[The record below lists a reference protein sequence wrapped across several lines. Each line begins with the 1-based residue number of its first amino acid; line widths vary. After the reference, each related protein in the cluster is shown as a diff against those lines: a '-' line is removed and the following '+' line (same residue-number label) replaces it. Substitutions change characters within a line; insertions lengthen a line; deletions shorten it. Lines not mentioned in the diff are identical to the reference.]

1 MLRECGP
8 RVEEVVVG
16 LEVVDAEAIANDDVF
31 GGAGSLGNGMHLSV
45 MACHSSVGEQLFP
58 PVLPLAVV
66 ATLVLVVEVVSLVV
80 SAKALAT
87 ILYRFESSL
96 GCTMLNMVRRF
107 ASRSLSPVARKKNSF
122 PMNRDQY

>member
-8 RVEEVVVG
+8 RPRVEVTALVVVEE
-16 LEVVDAEAIANDDVF
+16 EVIANDEVF
-31 GGAGSLGNGMHLSV
+31 DGAGSLGKGMHLSV

-58 PVLPLAVV
+58 PVLPLTVV
-66 ATLVLVVEVVSLVV
+66 SALVVVVVSLVV

>member
-1 MLRECGP
+1 MIRECGP
-8 RVEEVVVG
+8 RVEVTALVVVEE
-16 LEVVDAEAIANDDVF
+16 EVIANDEVF
-31 GGAGSLGNGMHLSV
+31 DGAGSLGKGMHLSV

-58 PVLPLAVV
+58 PVLPLTVV
-66 ATLVLVVEVVSLVV
+66 SALVVVVVSLVV

>member
-8 RVEEVVVG
+8 RVEVTVLVVVEE
-16 LEVVDAEAIANDDVF
+16 EVIANDEVF
-31 GGAGSLGNGMHLSV
+31 DGAGSLGKGMHLSV

-58 PVLPLAVV
+58 PVLPLA
-66 ATLVLVVEVVSLVV
+66 LVSALVVVVVVVVSLVF

>member
-8 RVEEVVVG
+8 RVEVTALVVVEE
-16 LEVVDAEAIANDDVF
+16 EVIANDEVF
-31 GGAGSLGNGMHLSV
+31 DGAGSLGKGMHLSV

-58 PVLPLAVV
+58 PVLPLTVV
-66 ATLVLVVEVVSLVV
+66 SALVVVVVSLVV

>member
-8 RVEEVVVG
+8 RVVVVG
-16 LEVVDAEAIANDDVF
+16 VEVVEEEAIANDDVF
-31 GGAGSLGNGMHLSV
+31 EGAGSLGNGMHLSV

-107 ASRSLSPVARKKNSF
+107 ASRSLSPVALKKNSF